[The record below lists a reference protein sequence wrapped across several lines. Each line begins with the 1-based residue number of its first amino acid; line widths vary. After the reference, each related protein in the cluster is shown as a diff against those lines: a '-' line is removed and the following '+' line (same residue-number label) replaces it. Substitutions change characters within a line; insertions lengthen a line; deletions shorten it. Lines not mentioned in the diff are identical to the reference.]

1 MNCLLIGISIVF
13 AYLVAVGCDPELINS
28 PSPND
33 KLHLCLHN
41 CALCVRVWEHGLY
54 NGEKCALK
62 CLKFKENPRIIDPDC
77 ESLKLFNQKA
87 FRIKKASDES
97 D

>member
-1 MNCLLIGISIVF
+1 M
-13 AYLVAVGCDPELINS
+13 INNS
-28 PSPND
+28 AENN
-33 KLHLCLHN
+33 KLYLCLHN

-54 NGEKCALK
+54 NGEKCARK

-87 FRIKKASDES
+87 FRIKKSSDN
-97 D
+97 DD